1 MSGSLPPGQVERP
14 EFPRFGLGKFAHRFP
29 PGETFELLE
38 VRGDVRQETRVGN
51 ALGKLPRVTVRADF
65 HCVTTWSV
73 RGLEWSGFRF
83 RDFYA
88 RIVVPETQP
97 HDGASVVVLRG
108 HDGYC
113 ASLPLDDLLADD
125 VLLADH
131 LNGAPLGV
139 DHGAPLRLVAPAHYG
154 FKNAKHLAAIEFW
167 RDRRHY
173 RFPRPYPRFMDHPR
187 ARVSHEE
194 RGRWV
199 PPIVLRYVYRLLIPS
214 TVHAFRRALEQHR
227 QRKSP

>member
-1 MSGSLPPGQVERP
+1 MA
-14 EFPRFGLGKFAHRFP
+14 EFPRFGLGKFAHRLP
-29 PGETFELLE
+29 PQETFEMLD
-38 VRGDVRQETRVGN
+38 VRGDVEHETRLTK
-51 ALGKLPRVTVRADF
+51 ALGELPRIAVQADF

-83 RDFYA
+83 RDFYEQL
-88 RIVVPETQP
+88 VVPEARP
-97 HDGASVVVLRG
+97 FDGAKLVVFRG

-113 ASLPLDDLLADD
+113 ASLPLEDLLAAD
-125 VLLADH
+125 VLLADR

-167 RDRRHY
+167 CDGRHY
-173 RFPRPYPRFMDHPR
+173 RFPRPYPQFMDHPR

-194 RGRWV
+194 RGRWI
-199 PPIVLRYVYRLLIPS
+199 PAIVLRYAYRLLIPS
-214 TVHAFRRALEQHR
+214 TVRAFRRALEQ
-227 QRKSP
+227 RKSS

>member
-1 MSGSLPPGQVERP
+1 MTELLPPGQVERT
-14 EFPRFGLGKFAHRFP
+14 EFPRFGLGKFADRFP
-29 PGETFELLE
+29 SVATFEGLE
-38 VRGDVRQETRVGN
+38 VGGDVRYEIRVSE
-51 ALGKLPRVTVRADF
+51 ALGGLPRITQCADF
-65 HCVTTWSV
+65 HCVTSWSV
-73 RGLEWSGFRF
+73 RGLVWSGFRF

-88 RIVVPETQP
+88 RIVVPEAQP
-97 HDGASVVVLRG
+97 RDGATFVVLRG

-125 VLLADH
+125 VLFADH
-131 LNGAPLGV
+131 LNGAPLGI

-154 FKNAKHLAAIEFW
+154 FKNAKHLEAIEFW
-167 RDRRHY
+167 RDGRHY

-199 PPIVLRYVYRLLIPS
+199 PAIVLRYVYRLLIPS
-214 TVHAFRRALEQHR
+214 TVRAFRRALEQREHG
-227 QRKSP
+227 KPS